1 MAKMRATLIIPS
13 GCEKYSLL
21 LGIVG
26 FSDFPTQREMASFAR
41 GRSKRASAMTR
52 KVIALEFVFPTVLAI
67 ALGFLLSVGAVHLTD
82 KYLVPVD
89 QAEAYHAEA
98 FLPSG
103 AR

>member
-1 MAKMRATLIIPS
+1 MAKMRTTLMIQS
-13 GCEKYSLL
+13 GCEKYFLL

-26 FSDFPTQREMASFAR
+26 FSDFPTQRGMASFAR
-41 GRSKRASAMTR
+41 GRSKRVSAMTR

-67 ALGFLLSVGAVHLTD
+67 ALGFVLSVGAVHLTD
-82 KYLVPVD
+82 KYLVPID

-98 FLPSG
+98 FLPSS